1 MMPEGI
7 QRCNFNVGD
16 SIDGK
21 YQVEKVLGEGT
32 FGIVYAV
39 SDNHGAQYALKL
51 LRLWEVHP
59 EIRDGL
65 MRRFDM
71 EYETGRIDSDY
82 LVHSLDHGVAMGN
95 PYIVM
100 ELCTGGDI
108 ITISEHSKL
117 NLPKIAIHVLKGL
130 GSLHSCGKVH
140 RDLKPENVLLKSNG
154 NFALT
159 DFGISGD
166 RNNRMTQTDLFGRSA
181 QMFGTYAYMP
191 PEQLNR
197 KKNATVLPTT
207 DIFSFGVMMYQLI
220 TNQLPFG
227 KLDDEGDLVPYLKN
241 CKNGTWDQSI
251 LRHSENGL
259 EWEKLIEGCLQ
270 PKFQE
275 RFQTVSEVMQYV
287 PAMAYEPPKERE
299 PEALVV
305 PFQTKIVNGV
315 LLRIM
320 QGDDYGRAYYL
331 DNLLKGDK
339 SILTMGRRDDSIE
352 NDIPITETTSSY
364 ISRKHCTLEL
374 DYNIGS
380 WVIRDG
386 QWDRYSTG
394 GWRKS
399 TNGTF
404 VNSTEVSSTG
414 MVFKPGDIISI
425 GDTKLRAEGY

>member
-1 MMPEGI
+1 MSEGI
-7 QRCNFNVGD
+7 QRCNFTVGD

-21 YQVEKVLGEGT
+21 YKVEKVLGEGT
-32 FGIVYAV
+32 FGIVYTV
-39 SDNHGAQYALKL
+39 RDYQGTKFALKL

-65 MRRFDM
+65 IQRFDM
-71 EYETGRIDSDY
+71 EFKTGQIESEY
-82 LVHSLDHGVAMGN
+82 LVHSFDHGLALGN

-108 ITISEHSKL
+108 VTISEHSKL
-117 NLPKIAIHVLKGL
+117 NYPKIAIHVLKGL
-130 GSLHSCGKVH
+130 GALHSCGKVH

-154 NFALT
+154 NYALT

-166 RNNRMTQTDLFGRSA
+166 RNNRMTQTDLFGRA
-181 QMFGTYAYMP
+181 TQMFGTYPYMP

-197 KKNATVLPTT
+197 RRNATVLPTT

-220 TNQLPFG
+220 TNQFPFG
-227 KLDDEGDLVPYLKN
+227 RCDDEGDLVPYLKKAKIGEWN
-241 CKNGTWDQSI
+241 RSA

-259 EWEKLIEGCLQ
+259 QWEKLIEGCLQ

-275 RFQTVSEVMQYV
+275 RFQTVNEVLHYV
-287 PAMAYEPPKERE
+287 PEMPYEPPQERE
-299 PEALVV
+299 PEKIAD
-305 PFQTKIVNGV
+305 PFQTQIVNGV

-320 QGDDYGRAYYL
+320 QGDEYGRAYYL

-339 SILTMGRRDDSIE
+339 SILTIGRKDDSIE
-352 NDIPITETTSSY
+352 NDIPISENSSSF

-380 WVIRDG
+380 WIIRDG
-386 QWDRYSTG
+386 QWDRNTTG
-394 GWRKS
+394 GWRRS

-404 VNSTEVSSTG
+404 VNSKEVGSTG
-414 MVFKPGDIISI
+414 MVFNPGDIISI